1 LWASRRDGAC
11 HQSWAKCER
20 LREAHSG
27 RRRRRRKAEVWKG
40 AVVKLGCG
48 SLRSGA
54 GHRGMEDAMTKIFP
68 LVLIFFA
75 LQDCCFFRY

>member
-1 LWASRRDGAC
+1 M
-11 HQSWAKCER
+11 
-20 LREAHSG
+20 
-27 RRRRRRKAEVWKG
+27 WKG

-68 LVLIFFA
+68 LVLIFFTQ
-75 LQDCCFFRY
+75 QDCWVFFFLGINLILVLVR